1 MTILGSYDISVD
13 RELSIVDGGKMGLH
27 PIVSKMFKNMWQDH
41 FDRKILESMDFEIDW
56 DSVFDV

>member
-1 MTILGSYDISVD
+1 
-13 RELSIVDGGKMGLH
+13 MGLH

-56 DSVFDV
+56 DSVFDG